1 MSELAKRI
9 GLEYAHNAP
18 LEGKTIELASAI
30 AGDAR
35 KPLQMLLG
43 AVGLLLLIACANI
56 ANLQLARAAE
66 RTREFAIRAA
76 LGGARARLVRQVI
89 TESLLLGG
97 AGGALGVVCAFWT
110 RDALADL
117 ARSYTPAARPVDLDA
132 WVLAFAAAASL
143 ITGFLFG
150 LLPAVDASR
159 ANVMDAPKNSSGAHT
174 GRRSWHARS
183 VLVVAEVAFTLAL
196 LTSAGLLLRSFWKV
210 QSQELG
216 FQPRRVL
223 TGEVRLKRGQDA
235 TAYNLTF
242 MTGLIDRV
250 KRLPG
255 VEAAAMAEALPLSG
269 RNNDSWFSIEGR
281 PIRRR
286 TRRRKR

>member
-1 MSELAKRI
+1 M
-9 GLEYAHNAP
+9 
-18 LEGKTIELASAI
+18 
-30 AGDAR
+30 
-35 KPLQMLLG
+35 
-43 AVGLLLLIACANI
+43 
-56 ANLQLARAAE
+56 
-66 RTREFAIRAA
+66 
-76 LGGARARLVRQVI
+76 
-89 TESLLLGG
+89 
-97 AGGALGVVCAFWT
+97 
-110 RDALADL
+110 
-117 ARSYTPAARPVDLDA
+117 
-132 WVLAFAAAASL
+132 
-143 ITGFLFG
+143 
-150 LLPAVDASR
+150 
-159 ANVMDAPKNSSGAHT
+159 
-174 GRRSWHARS
+174 
-183 VLVVAEVAFTLAL
+183 VAEVAFTLAL